1 MNPNNSLILVVDDET
16 KIRRLISTN
25 LAFEGFD
32 VVQAEDGKRAL
43 EVFNHSLNKPDL
55 ILLDLMMPE
64 MDGMAMLKQ
73 LRRYSDVQSIK
84 RELDGIN
91 FQVVSESAFDFNKR
105 ISRFRFQ

>member
-43 EVFNHSLNKPDL
+43 EVL
-55 ILLDLMMPE
+55 ITP
-64 MDGMAMLKQ
+64 
-73 LRRYSDVQSIK
+73 
-84 RELDGIN
+84 
-91 FQVVSESAFDFNKR
+91 
-105 ISRFRFQ
+105 

>member
-43 EVFNHSLNKPDL
+43 EVLFP
-55 ILLDLMMPE
+55 
-64 MDGMAMLKQ
+64 
-73 LRRYSDVQSIK
+73 
-84 RELDGIN
+84 
-91 FQVVSESAFDFNKR
+91 
-105 ISRFRFQ
+105 SRFTFKNFWKEFGLCFVEAKE